1 MPRLFISHS
10 PLAVGPQGQA
20 EEEGGARPLP
30 ALDPNPATV
39 KLHNVLHNGEAKPGA
54 AFLAGTTLVDT
65 VEALEKMR
73 YILGR
78 NAGTVVTQGN
88 DDLTQPLK
96 PGGKMDART
105 LGRVFEGVIEKIF
118 DDLGK
123 LERVNEESAVG
134 RIHRQLQHV
143 VSGGG
148 PAMIVVD
155 DRGQEGLKVD

>member
-1 MPRLFISHS
+1 
-10 PLAVGPQGQA
+10 
-20 EEEGGARPLP
+20 
-30 ALDPNPATV
+30 
-39 KLHNVLHNGEAKPGA
+39 
-54 AFLAGTTLVDT
+54 
-65 VEALEKMR
+65 MR